1 MFSVGIKFHF
11 VIVYNLLNSSF
22 FLENLLSRTVA
33 FCELLPRSRTLP
45 ESSSVSK
52 KFPVKPLSIWIAGL
66 STIYSDFLDKQIWG
80 VKFEMTL
87 LKENMKILL
96 LIFSE
101 AIISQ
106 TPADLDVDDGMRRG
120 YGSSD
125 DPMQESVD
133 PLHKKWNHLTQV
145 QDKKILIYWS
155 ERVRPSWHVINDSF

>member
-1 MFSVGIKFHF
+1 M
-11 VIVYNLLNSSF
+11 
-22 FLENLLSRTVA
+22 
-33 FCELLPRSRTLP
+33 
-45 ESSSVSK
+45 
-52 KFPVKPLSIWIAGL
+52 
-66 STIYSDFLDKQIWG
+66 STIYIDFLDKQILG
-80 VKFEMTL
+80 VNFEMKL

-96 LIFSE
+96 LIFLE

-106 TPADLDVDDGMRRG
+106 TPADLDVDDGRRRG

-155 ERVRPSWHVINDSF
+155 ERVRPS